1 MAKVRKVALSID
13 VPDVKS
19 GVDFFTAGLG
29 FRKLRAEPSGAAVL
43 EAGGMEIWLLQRDDG
58 TVAVPESSIQRTY
71 QRHWAPIHL
80 DVIVDDI
87 KESLDCAIAAGAV
100 QEGDILTSE
109 GGSIVSCSDPFG
121 NGFCLI
127 EE

>member
-1 MAKVRKVALSID
+1 MAKVEKVALSID
-13 VPDVKS
+13 VPDVES
-19 GVDFFTAGLG
+19 GIDFFTAGLG
-29 FRKLRAEPSGAAVL
+29 FRKLRAEPSGTAVL

-58 TVAVPESSIQRTY
+58 TLAVPESDIQRTY

-80 DVIVDDI
+80 DVVVDDI
-87 KESLDCAIAAGAV
+87 QEALGCAIAAGAV

-109 GGSIVSCSDPFG
+109 SGSIVFCSDPFG

-127 EE
+127 KE